1 VAHQWEKMCDN
12 RVKIELFDTVVRK
25 VFQVDNRSLLVIRE
39 VLFLVGF
46 YIVSLL
52 KRK

>member
-12 RVKIELFDTVVRK
+12 RVKISYLTLARK
-25 VFQVDNRSLLVIRE
+25 VFQVDSRSLLVIRE